1 MLSKDHQ
8 LGIEIK
14 ERVRLAAETSTL
26 HGLSKI
32 AKANTNC
39 QLIMWLSFFLLSASL
54 FAILAGRNIAEY
66 FSWPVTT
73 HIRFNNE
80 KDIEF
85 PGVAICNTNPF
96 VTAEGV
102 QFLLEFSRNYSGNFT
117 LDFDAMNE
125 LMLHDA
131 DMRYTVANLVRYRT
145 NNSTKKKFGLP
156 IESFLIDCQFKGIK
170 CNASSWTWFY
180 SWNNGNCFKFNENE
194 GLRVG
199 SVNKEYGLTV
209 ELFAGHEE
217 TIPFY
222 QRTNGFQ
229 IFIFNQ
235 TKYLKYDEYIPRI
248 SIRPGSE
255 VNKRLKF

>member
-1 MLSKDHQ
+1 MMLSKNHQ

-14 ERVRLAAETSTL
+14 ERVRLVAETSTL

-32 AKANTNC
+32 ATANTKC
-39 QLIMWLSFFLLSASL
+39 KLIMWLSFFLLSASL
-54 FAILAGRNIAEY
+54 FAILACRNIAEY
-66 FSWPVTT
+66 YSWPVTT
-73 HIRFNNE
+73 HIRFINE
-80 KDIEF
+80 KNIEF

-125 LMLHDA
+125 LMLNDA
-131 DMRYTVANLVRYRT
+131 NMRYTVANLVKYET
-145 NNSTKKKFGLP
+145 NITTKKKIGLP
-156 IESFLIDCQFKGIK
+156 IEKFLIDCQFKGDK
-170 CNASSWTWFY
+170 CNSSSWMWFY
-180 SWNNGNCFKFNENE
+180 SWNNGNCFRFNDKY
-194 GLRVG
+194 GLVG

-229 IFIFNQ
+229 ILIFNQ

-255 VNKRLKF
+255 VNKRL